1 MSATTQE
8 LGIHAVVL
16 AAGASSRMGRPKAL
30 LDFDG
35 QPCVSLVAS
44 ACQQAGVGV
53 VLVTGPAGEAVRAA
67 CPGEVRQ
74 ALNHHPERGMLSSL
88 QAGLAA
94 LPPDAAAFL
103 IFPVDYP
110 LAPAAEVRRLMT
122 AFRARRPG
130 QRIFVPSFAHRRGH
144 PVLVEAALAPAFL
157 ALGEGASARDV
168 IGAHP
173 DQLVHV
179 EAADDRVLLDMDTPD
194 DYRRCLARFRAG

>member
-1 MSATTQE
+1 
-8 LGIHAVVL
+8 
-16 AAGASSRMGRPKAL
+16 
-30 LDFDG
+30 
-35 QPCVSLVAS
+35 
-44 ACQQAGVGV
+44 
-53 VLVTGPAGEAVRAA
+53 
-67 CPGEVRQ
+67 
-74 ALNHHPERGMLSSL
+74 
-88 QAGLAA
+88 
-94 LPPDAAAFL
+94 
-103 IFPVDYP
+103 
-110 LAPAAEVRRLMT
+110 MT